1 MDLLNSLKDLMP
13 SYEAILP
20 FSKQKVT
27 FFPFKVKDAKNISI
41 LLQENNKKLAL
52 NAMVELIT
60 SNSKGVN
67 ILDLCLADAEF
78 LFLQIRSK
86 SVDEQLN
93 LIVNKEK
100 IQVYIPDIKHR
111 NSYFNETIQIGK
123 DLHIQL
129 ETPNLKTLM
138 KLNSFDKEELLKAL
152 ITKVIVKGEIFYI
165 NKFISDE
172 IKTLLDNLPLSIIPK
187 LEEALK
193 RQPELFIKLNTQ
205 EGEREVSG
213 LLSFFTCR

>member
-1 MDLLNSLKDLMP
+1 MDLLSSLKDLLP
-13 SYEAILP
+13 TYETILP

-27 FFPFKVKDAKNISI
+27 FTPFKVKDAKNISI

-52 NAMVELIT
+52 NAMVELIS
-60 SNSKGVN
+60 SNTKGINV
-67 ILDLCLADAEF
+67 LDLCLADAEF

-93 LIVNKEK
+93 LIVNKERV
-100 IQVYIPDIKHR
+100 QVYIPDISHR
-111 NSYFNETIQIGK
+111 NNVFNESIQIGK
-123 DLHIQL
+123 DLHIHL
-129 ETPNLKTLM
+129 ETPTIKTLL
-138 KLNSFDKEELLKAL
+138 KLNSLDKEDVLKSL
-152 ITKVIVKGEIFYI
+152 ITKVIIKGEIFYV

-193 RQPELFIKLNTQ
+193 NQPELYIKLQTQ

-213 LLSFFTCR
+213 LLSFFTYR